1 MCDMSKKCYD
11 GKSKGGTESYEK
23 EKQQRKRGIA
33 EEIQVSILSKV
44 VIVFVIVAA
53 VVTFMV
59 GNISL
64 SAQKNDLEMQSK
76 AAAYQLELFF
86 EEYTTVVEQMAL
98 NTDVKTLLEETGP
111 GANITES
118 ERYATVFNSMKK
130 IVAAD
135 SDNIQAV
142 WVGDIDANVAT
153 QSDGYTSDSDFEI
166 TERAWYKAV
175 EEEKTILTDAYVDA
189 STGNVI
195 LSAATP
201 VYDQS
206 GQNII
211 GVAGV
216 DVALDHINELLP
228 EYKIGNNGFVIL
240 ATSEG
245 NVIYHP
251 NTDNQQKSL
260 SELNADK
267 TLIQAVEGGKDTSV
281 HYSADGK
288 SKYGYVGRIGSTD
301 YLTISCLP
309 ASEYF
314 ASLIR
319 CIIIVLLLVIA
330 GIVVIIITIRHL
342 ATQLTKPIVALNDV
356 AQELAEG
363 NLDVTLDIA
372 SENEIG
378 ELADSIQKTV
388 DRLKE
393 YINYIDE
400 ISSVLDRLADGKL
413 KFTLKYDY
421 AGEFAKVKTALL
433 HISGSFEQMIEDII
447 DSSTQVSIGADE
459 LSKAAQN
466 IAEGAMTQ
474 AASVQE
480 LVATTESVSQQVEE
494 NTEDAQ
500 KSATETSRV
509 THMMQDSREQMNQM
523 MEAMNKIT
531 ETSNEV
537 VSIIKTIEDIA
548 DQTNLLALN
557 ASIEA
562 ARAGEAGKGFA
573 VVASEI
579 GSLADDSSKAA
590 NNTRDLIEISLQQI
604 DRGSSLAQNVV
615 QSMQDVLDA
624 VEEVNGMIGK
634 SAENNEAQNQSMEQI
649 RVGIE
654 DISKGV
660 EDNSASAEEA
670 SATSQELAAQA
681 ATLEELVKRFDLK
694 DHGREE

>member
-1 MCDMSKKCYD
+1 MKK
-11 GKSKGGTESYEK
+11 K
-23 EKQQRKRGIA
+23 KQQRKRGIA

-118 ERYATVFNSMKK
+118 ECYATVFNSMKK

-142 WVGDIDANVAT
+142 WVGDIDANVVT
-153 QSDGYTSDSDFEI
+153 QSDGYTSGSDFEI

-175 EEEKTILTDAYVDA
+175 EEEKTILTDAYVDV

-201 VYDQS
+201 VYDQN

-319 CIIIVLLLVIA
+319 CIIMVLLLVIA

-433 HISGSFEQMIEDII
+433 HISGSFEQMIKDII

>member
-1 MCDMSKKCYD
+1 M
-11 GKSKGGTESYEK
+11 
-23 EKQQRKRGIA
+23 
-33 EEIQVSILSKV
+33 EI
-44 VIVFVIVAA
+44 
-53 VVTFMV
+53 
-59 GNISL
+59 
-64 SAQKNDLEMQSK
+64 
-76 AAAYQLELFF
+76 FF

-98 NTDVKTLLEETGP
+98 NTDVQTLLEETGP

-130 IVAAD
+130 TAAAD

-142 WVGDIDANVAT
+142 WVGDIDANVLT
-153 QSDGYTSDSDFEI
+153 QSDGYTSGSDFEI

-433 HISGSFEQMIEDII
+433 HISGSFEQMIKDII

-660 EDNSASAEEA
+660 EDNSASAEET

>member
-1 MCDMSKKCYD
+1 MKK
-11 GKSKGGTESYEK
+11 K
-23 EKQQRKRGIA
+23 KQQRKRGIA

-135 SDNIQAV
+135 SDNIQSV

-153 QSDGYTSDSDFEI
+153 QSDGYTSGSDFEI

-216 DVALDHINELLP
+216 DVALNHINELLP

-240 ATSEG
+240 VTSEG

-319 CIIIVLLLVIA
+319 CIIIVLLLVIV

-447 DSSTQVSIGADE
+447 DSSTQVSIGAEE

-660 EDNSASAEEA
+660 EDNSASAEET

>member
-1 MCDMSKKCYD
+1 MKK
-11 GKSKGGTESYEK
+11 K
-23 EKQQRKRGIA
+23 KQQRKRGIA

-76 AAAYQLELFF
+76 AAAYQLEIFF
-86 EEYTTVVEQMAL
+86 EEYTTVAEQMAL
-98 NTDVKTLLEETGP
+98 NTDVQTLLEETGP

-130 IVAAD
+130 TAAAD

-153 QSDGYTSDSDFEI
+153 QSDGYTSGSDFEI

-216 DVALDHINELLP
+216 DVALDHIDELLP

-240 ATSEG
+240 VTSEG

-251 NTDNQQKSL
+251 NTDSQQKSL
-260 SELNADK
+260 SELNVDK

-500 KSATETSRV
+500 KSATETSHV

-660 EDNSASAEEA
+660 EDNSASAEET

>member
-1 MCDMSKKCYD
+1 M
-11 GKSKGGTESYEK
+11 
-23 EKQQRKRGIA
+23 
-33 EEIQVSILSKV
+33 EI
-44 VIVFVIVAA
+44 
-53 VVTFMV
+53 
-59 GNISL
+59 
-64 SAQKNDLEMQSK
+64 
-76 AAAYQLELFF
+76 FF
-86 EEYTTVVEQMAL
+86 EEYTTVAEQMAL
-98 NTDVKTLLEETGP
+98 NTDVQTLLEETGP

-118 ERYATVFNSMKK
+118 ERYATVFNTMKK
-130 IVAAD
+130 TAAAD

-142 WVGDIDANVAT
+142 WVGDIDANVLT
-153 QSDGYTSDSDFEI
+153 QSDGYTSGSDFEI

-216 DVALDHINELLP
+216 DVALDHIDELLP
-228 EYKIGNNGFVIL
+228 AYKIGNNGFVIL
-240 ATSEG
+240 VTSEG

-260 SELNADK
+260 SELNVDK
-267 TLIQAVEGGKDTSV
+267 TLIQTVEGGKDTSV

-660 EDNSASAEEA
+660 EDNSASAEET

>member
-1 MCDMSKKCYD
+1 MKK
-11 GKSKGGTESYEK
+11 K
-23 EKQQRKRGIA
+23 KQQRKRGIA

-44 VIVFVIVAA
+44 VIIFVIVAA

-216 DVALDHINELLP
+216 DVALNHINELLP

-356 AQELAEG
+356 ARELAEG

-433 HISGSFEQMIEDII
+433 HISGSFEQMIKDII

-660 EDNSASAEEA
+660 EDNSASAEET

>member
-1 MCDMSKKCYD
+1 M
-11 GKSKGGTESYEK
+11 
-23 EKQQRKRGIA
+23 
-33 EEIQVSILSKV
+33 
-44 VIVFVIVAA
+44 
-53 VVTFMV
+53 
-59 GNISL
+59 
-64 SAQKNDLEMQSK
+64 
-76 AAAYQLELFF
+76 
-86 EEYTTVVEQMAL
+86 
-98 NTDVKTLLEETGP
+98 
-111 GANITES
+111 
-118 ERYATVFNSMKK
+118 
-130 IVAAD
+130 
-135 SDNIQAV
+135 
-142 WVGDIDANVAT
+142 
-153 QSDGYTSDSDFEI
+153 
-166 TERAWYKAV
+166 
-175 EEEKTILTDAYVDA
+175 
-189 STGNVI
+189 I

-216 DVALDHINELLP
+216 DVALDHIDELLP

-240 ATSEG
+240 ATSDG

-260 SELNADK
+260 SELNVDK

-447 DSSTQVSIGADE
+447 DSSTQVSIGAEE

>member
-1 MCDMSKKCYD
+1 MSK
-11 GKSKGGTESYEK
+11 
-23 EKQQRKRGIA
+23 I
-33 EEIQVSILSKV
+33 

-98 NTDVKTLLEETGP
+98 NTDVQTLLEETGP

-130 IVAAD
+130 TVAAD

-153 QSDGYTSDSDFEI
+153 QSDGYTSGSDFEI

-201 VYDQS
+201 VYDQN

-211 GVAGV
+211 GIAGV
-216 DVALDHINELLP
+216 DVALNHIDELLP

-319 CIIIVLLLVIA
+319 CIIMVLLLVIA

-433 HISGSFEQMIEDII
+433 HISGSFEQMIKDII

>member
-1 MCDMSKKCYD
+1 MKK
-11 GKSKGGTESYEK
+11 K
-23 EKQQRKRGIA
+23 KQQRKRGIA

-216 DVALDHINELLP
+216 DVALNHINELLP

-447 DSSTQVSIGADE
+447 DSSTQVSIGAEE

-660 EDNSASAEEA
+660 EDNSASAEET

>member
-1 MCDMSKKCYD
+1 M
-11 GKSKGGTESYEK
+11 
-23 EKQQRKRGIA
+23 
-33 EEIQVSILSKV
+33 SKV

-76 AAAYQLELFF
+76 AAAYQLEIFF
-86 EEYTTVVEQMAL
+86 EEYTTVAEQMAL
-98 NTDVKTLLEETGP
+98 NTDVQTLLEETGP

-118 ERYATVFNSMKK
+118 ERYATVFNTMKK
-130 IVAAD
+130 TAAAD

-142 WVGDIDANVAT
+142 WVGDIDANVLT
-153 QSDGYTSDSDFEI
+153 QSDGYTSGSDFEI

-216 DVALDHINELLP
+216 DVALDHIDELLP
-228 EYKIGNNGFVIL
+228 AYKIGNNGFVIL
-240 ATSEG
+240 VTSEG

-260 SELNADK
+260 SELNVDK
-267 TLIQAVEGGKDTSV
+267 TLIQTVEGGKDTSV

-557 ASIEA
+557 SSIEA

-660 EDNSASAEEA
+660 EDNSASAEET

>member
-1 MCDMSKKCYD
+1 MSKKCYD

-23 EKQQRKRGIA
+23 EKTTEERGIA

-76 AAAYQLELFF
+76 AAAYQLEIFF
-86 EEYTTVVEQMAL
+86 EEYTTVAEQMAL
-98 NTDVKTLLEETGP
+98 NTDVQTLLEETGP

-118 ERYATVFNSMKK
+118 ERYATVFNTMKK
-130 IVAAD
+130 TAAAD

-142 WVGDIDANVAT
+142 WVGDIDANVLT
-153 QSDGYTSDSDFEI
+153 QSDGYTSGSDFEI

-216 DVALDHINELLP
+216 DVALDHIDELLP
-228 EYKIGNNGFVIL
+228 AYKIGNNGFVIL
-240 ATSEG
+240 VTSEG

-260 SELNADK
+260 SELNVDK
-267 TLIQAVEGGKDTSV
+267 TLIQTVEGGKDTSV

-660 EDNSASAEEA
+660 EDNSASAEET

>member
-1 MCDMSKKCYD
+1 MKK
-11 GKSKGGTESYEK
+11 K
-23 EKQQRKRGIA
+23 KQQRKRGIA

-98 NTDVKTLLEETGP
+98 NTDMQTLLEETGP

-216 DVALDHINELLP
+216 DVALNHINELLP

-447 DSSTQVSIGADE
+447 DSSTQVSIGAEE

>member
-1 MCDMSKKCYD
+1 MKK
-11 GKSKGGTESYEK
+11 K
-23 EKQQRKRGIA
+23 KQQRKRGIA

-142 WVGDIDANVAT
+142 WVGDIDANVVT
-153 QSDGYTSDSDFEI
+153 QSDGYTSGSDFEI

-175 EEEKTILTDAYVDA
+175 EEEKTILTDAYVDV

-201 VYDQS
+201 VYDQN

-363 NLDVTLDIA
+363 NLDVILDIA

-480 LVATTESVSQQVEE
+480 LVATTDSVSQQVEE

-615 QSMQDVLDA
+615 KSMQDVLDA

>member
-1 MCDMSKKCYD
+1 MKK
-11 GKSKGGTESYEK
+11 K
-23 EKQQRKRGIA
+23 KQQRKRGIA

-44 VIVFVIVAA
+44 VIVFVIIAA

-98 NTDVKTLLEETGP
+98 NTDMQTLLEETGP

-216 DVALDHINELLP
+216 DVALNHINELLP

-447 DSSTQVSIGADE
+447 DSSTQVSIGAEE

>member
-1 MCDMSKKCYD
+1 MKK
-11 GKSKGGTESYEK
+11 K
-23 EKQQRKRGIA
+23 KQQRKRGIA

-98 NTDVKTLLEETGP
+98 NTDVQTLLEETGP

-130 IVAAD
+130 TAAAD

-142 WVGDIDANVAT
+142 WVGDIDANVLT
-153 QSDGYTSDSDFEI
+153 QSDGYTSGSDFEV

-216 DVALDHINELLP
+216 DVALDHINEVLS

-363 NLDVTLDIA
+363 NLDVTLDIV

-447 DSSTQVSIGADE
+447 DSSTQVSIGAEE

-660 EDNSASAEEA
+660 EDNSASAEET

>member
-1 MCDMSKKCYD
+1 M
-11 GKSKGGTESYEK
+11 
-23 EKQQRKRGIA
+23 
-33 EEIQVSILSKV
+33 
-44 VIVFVIVAA
+44 
-53 VVTFMV
+53 
-59 GNISL
+59 
-64 SAQKNDLEMQSK
+64 
-76 AAAYQLELFF
+76 ELFF

-153 QSDGYTSDSDFEI
+153 QSDGYTSGSDFEI

-201 VYDQS
+201 VYDQN

-211 GVAGV
+211 GIAGV
-216 DVALDHINELLP
+216 DVALNHIDELLP

-319 CIIIVLLLVIA
+319 CIIMVLLLVIA

-433 HISGSFEQMIEDII
+433 HISGSFEQMIKDII

>member
-1 MCDMSKKCYD
+1 MKK
-11 GKSKGGTESYEK
+11 K
-23 EKQQRKRGIA
+23 KQQRKRGIA

-86 EEYTTVVEQMAL
+86 EEYTTVVEQTAL

-142 WVGDIDANVAT
+142 WVGDIDANVVT
-153 QSDGYTSDSDFEI
+153 QSDGYTSGSDFEI

-175 EEEKTILTDAYVDA
+175 EEEKTILTDAYVDV

-694 DHGREE
+694 DHGRAE

>member
-1 MCDMSKKCYD
+1 MKK
-11 GKSKGGTESYEK
+11 K
-23 EKQQRKRGIA
+23 KQQRKRGIA

-111 GANITES
+111 GADITES

-142 WVGDIDANVAT
+142 WVGDIDANVVT
-153 QSDGYTSDSDFEI
+153 QSDGYTSGSDFEI

-175 EEEKTILTDAYVDA
+175 EEEKTILTDAYVDV

-201 VYDQS
+201 VYDQN

-260 SELNADK
+260 SELNTDK

-363 NLDVTLDIA
+363 NLDVILDIA

-433 HISGSFEQMIEDII
+433 HISGSFEQMIKDII

>member
-1 MCDMSKKCYD
+1 MKK
-11 GKSKGGTESYEK
+11 K
-23 EKQQRKRGIA
+23 KQQRKRGIA

-64 SAQKNDLEMQSK
+64 SAQKNELEI
-76 AAAYQLELFF
+76 FF
-86 EEYTTVVEQMAL
+86 EEYTTVAEQMAL
-98 NTDVKTLLEETGP
+98 NTDVQTLLEETGP

-130 IVAAD
+130 TAAAD

-142 WVGDIDANVAT
+142 WVGDIDANVLT
-153 QSDGYTSDSDFEI
+153 QSDGYTSGSDFEI

-216 DVALDHINELLP
+216 DVALDHIDELLP

-260 SELNADK
+260 SELNVDK

-590 NNTRDLIEISLQQI
+590 NNTKDLIEISLQQI

-660 EDNSASAEEA
+660 EDNSASAEET

>member
-1 MCDMSKKCYD
+1 M
-11 GKSKGGTESYEK
+11 
-23 EKQQRKRGIA
+23 
-33 EEIQVSILSKV
+33 EI
-44 VIVFVIVAA
+44 
-53 VVTFMV
+53 
-59 GNISL
+59 
-64 SAQKNDLEMQSK
+64 
-76 AAAYQLELFF
+76 FF
-86 EEYTTVVEQMAL
+86 EEYTTVAEQMAL
-98 NTDVKTLLEETGP
+98 NTDVQTLLEETGP

-118 ERYATVFNSMKK
+118 ERYATVFNTMKK
-130 IVAAD
+130 TAAAD

-142 WVGDIDANVAT
+142 WVGDIDANVLT
-153 QSDGYTSDSDFEI
+153 QSDGYTSGSDFEI

-216 DVALDHINELLP
+216 DVALDHIDELLP

-240 ATSEG
+240 VTSEG

-260 SELNADK
+260 SELNVDK
-267 TLIQAVEGGKDTSV
+267 TLIQTVEGGKDTSV

-660 EDNSASAEEA
+660 EDNSASAEET

-694 DHGREE
+694 DHGRAE

>member
-1 MCDMSKKCYD
+1 MKK
-11 GKSKGGTESYEK
+11 K
-23 EKQQRKRGIA
+23 KQQRKRGIA

-142 WVGDIDANVAT
+142 WVGDIDANVVT
-153 QSDGYTSDSDFEI
+153 RSDGYTSGSDFEI

-175 EEEKTILTDAYVDA
+175 EEEKTILTDAYVDV

-201 VYDQS
+201 VYDQN

-216 DVALDHINELLP
+216 NVALDHINELLP

-251 NTDNQQKSL
+251 NTDNEQKSL

-319 CIIIVLLLVIA
+319 CIIIVLLLIIA

>member
-1 MCDMSKKCYD
+1 MKK
-11 GKSKGGTESYEK
+11 K
-23 EKQQRKRGIA
+23 KQQRKRGIA

-98 NTDVKTLLEETGP
+98 NTDVQTLLEETGP

-130 IVAAD
+130 TAAAD

-142 WVGDIDANVAT
+142 WVGDIDANVLT
-153 QSDGYTSDSDFEI
+153 QSDGYTSGSDFEV

-195 LSAATP
+195 LSAAAP

-216 DVALDHINELLP
+216 DVALDHINEVLS

-447 DSSTQVSIGADE
+447 DSSTQVSIGAEE

-660 EDNSASAEEA
+660 EDNSASAEET

>member
-1 MCDMSKKCYD
+1 MKK
-11 GKSKGGTESYEK
+11 K
-23 EKQQRKRGIA
+23 KQQRKRGIA
-33 EEIQVSILSKV
+33 EEIQVSILSKI

-98 NTDVKTLLEETGP
+98 NTDVQTLLEETGP

-130 IVAAD
+130 TVAAD

-153 QSDGYTSDSDFEI
+153 QSDGYTSGSDFEI

-201 VYDQS
+201 VYDQN

-211 GVAGV
+211 GIAGV
-216 DVALDHINELLP
+216 DVALNHIDELLP

-319 CIIIVLLLVIA
+319 CIIMVLLLVIA

-433 HISGSFEQMIEDII
+433 HISGSFEQMIKDII
-447 DSSTQVSIGADE
+447 DSSTQVY
-459 LSKAAQN
+459 LSVRMN
-466 IAEGAMTQ
+466 FPRLHRI
-474 AASVQE
+474 
-480 LVATTESVSQQVEE
+480 SQ
-494 NTEDAQ
+494 
-500 KSATETSRV
+500 RV
-509 THMMQDSREQMNQM
+509 
-523 MEAMNKIT
+523 
-531 ETSNEV
+531 
-537 VSIIKTIEDIA
+537 
-548 DQTNLLALN
+548 L
-557 ASIEA
+557 
-562 ARAGEAGKGFA
+562 
-573 VVASEI
+573 
-579 GSLADDSSKAA
+579 
-590 NNTRDLIEISLQQI
+590 
-604 DRGSSLAQNVV
+604 
-615 QSMQDVLDA
+615 
-624 VEEVNGMIGK
+624 
-634 SAENNEAQNQSMEQI
+634 
-649 RVGIE
+649 
-654 DISKGV
+654 
-660 EDNSASAEEA
+660 
-670 SATSQELAAQA
+670 
-681 ATLEELVKRFDLK
+681 
-694 DHGREE
+694 

>member
-1 MCDMSKKCYD
+1 MKK
-11 GKSKGGTESYEK
+11 K
-23 EKQQRKRGIA
+23 KQQRKRGIA

-98 NTDVKTLLEETGP
+98 NTDVQTLLEETGP

-130 IVAAD
+130 TAAAD

-142 WVGDIDANVAT
+142 WVGDIDANVLT
-153 QSDGYTSDSDFEI
+153 QSDGYTSGSDFEV

-216 DVALDHINELLP
+216 DVALDHINEVLS

-363 NLDVTLDIA
+363 NLDVTLDIV

-660 EDNSASAEEA
+660 EDNSASAEET

>member
-1 MCDMSKKCYD
+1 MSKKC
-11 GKSKGGTESYEK
+11 
-23 EKQQRKRGIA
+23 
-33 EEIQVSILSKV
+33 EEIQASILSKI

-98 NTDVKTLLEETGP
+98 NTDVQTLLEETGP

-130 IVAAD
+130 TVAAD

-153 QSDGYTSDSDFEI
+153 QSDGYTSGSDFEI

-201 VYDQS
+201 VYDQN

-211 GVAGV
+211 GIAGV
-216 DVALDHINELLP
+216 DVALNHIDELLP

-319 CIIIVLLLVIA
+319 CIIMVLLLVIA

-433 HISGSFEQMIEDII
+433 HISGSFEQMIKDII

>member
-1 MCDMSKKCYD
+1 MKK
-11 GKSKGGTESYEK
+11 K
-23 EKQQRKRGIA
+23 KQQRKRGIA

-98 NTDVKTLLEETGP
+98 NTDVQTLLEETGP

-130 IVAAD
+130 TAAAD

-142 WVGDIDANVAT
+142 WVGDIDANVVT
-153 QSDGYTSDSDFEI
+153 QSDGYTSGSDFEI

-175 EEEKTILTDAYVDA
+175 EEEKTILTDAYVDV

-201 VYDQS
+201 VYDQN

-216 DVALDHINELLP
+216 DVALDHIHELLS

-342 ATQLTKPIVALNDV
+342 AIQLTKPIVALNDV

>member
-1 MCDMSKKCYD
+1 MKK
-11 GKSKGGTESYEK
+11 K
-23 EKQQRKRGIA
+23 KQQRKRGIA

-98 NTDVKTLLEETGP
+98 NTDVQTLLEETGP

-130 IVAAD
+130 TAAAD

-142 WVGDIDANVAT
+142 WVGDIDANVLT
-153 QSDGYTSDSDFEI
+153 QSDGYTSGSDFEV

-216 DVALDHINELLP
+216 DVALDHINEVLS

-260 SELNADK
+260 SELNVDK

-447 DSSTQVSIGADE
+447 DSSTQVSIGAEE

-660 EDNSASAEEA
+660 EDNSASAEET

>member
-1 MCDMSKKCYD
+1 MSKKCYD

-23 EKQQRKRGIA
+23 EKTTGKRGIA

-76 AAAYQLELFF
+76 AAAYQLEIFF
-86 EEYTTVVEQMAL
+86 EEYTTVAEQMAL
-98 NTDVKTLLEETGP
+98 NTDVQTLLEETGP

-118 ERYATVFNSMKK
+118 ERYATVFNTMKK
-130 IVAAD
+130 TAAAD

-142 WVGDIDANVAT
+142 WVGDIDANVLT
-153 QSDGYTSDSDFEI
+153 QSDGYTSGSDFEI

-216 DVALDHINELLP
+216 DVALDHIDELLP
-228 EYKIGNNGFVIL
+228 AYKIGNNGFVIL
-240 ATSEG
+240 VTSEG

-260 SELNADK
+260 SELNVDK
-267 TLIQAVEGGKDTSV
+267 TLIQTVEGGKDTSV

-660 EDNSASAEEA
+660 EDNSASAEET

>member
-1 MCDMSKKCYD
+1 MKK
-11 GKSKGGTESYEK
+11 K
-23 EKQQRKRGIA
+23 KQQRKRGIA

-98 NTDVKTLLEETGP
+98 NTDVKALLEETGP

-216 DVALDHINELLP
+216 DVALNHINELLP

-694 DHGREE
+694 DHGRAE

>member
-1 MCDMSKKCYD
+1 MKK
-11 GKSKGGTESYEK
+11 K
-23 EKQQRKRGIA
+23 KQQGKRGIA

-98 NTDVKTLLEETGP
+98 NTDVQTLLEETGP

-130 IVAAD
+130 TAAAD

-142 WVGDIDANVAT
+142 WVGDIDANVLT
-153 QSDGYTSDSDFEI
+153 QSDGYTSGSDFEV

-175 EEEKTILTDAYVDA
+175 EKEKTILTDAYVDA

-216 DVALDHINELLP
+216 DVALDHINEVLS

-433 HISGSFEQMIEDII
+433 HISGSFEQMIKDII

-660 EDNSASAEEA
+660 EDNSASAEET

>member
-1 MCDMSKKCYD
+1 MKK
-11 GKSKGGTESYEK
+11 K
-23 EKQQRKRGIA
+23 KQQRKRGIA

-142 WVGDIDANVAT
+142 WVGDIDANVVT
-153 QSDGYTSDSDFEI
+153 QSDGYTSGSDFEI

-175 EEEKTILTDAYVDA
+175 EEEKTILTDAYVDV

-201 VYDQS
+201 VYDQN

>member
-1 MCDMSKKCYD
+1 
-11 GKSKGGTESYEK
+11 
-23 EKQQRKRGIA
+23 
-33 EEIQVSILSKV
+33 
-44 VIVFVIVAA
+44 
-53 VVTFMV
+53 
-59 GNISL
+59 
-64 SAQKNDLEMQSK
+64 
-76 AAAYQLELFF
+76 
-86 EEYTTVVEQMAL
+86 MAL
-98 NTDVKTLLEETGP
+98 NTDVQTLLEETGP

-130 IVAAD
+130 TVAAD

-153 QSDGYTSDSDFEI
+153 QSDGYTSGSDFEI

-201 VYDQS
+201 VYDQN

-211 GVAGV
+211 GIAGV
-216 DVALDHINELLP
+216 DVALNHIDELLP

-319 CIIIVLLLVIA
+319 CIIMVLLLVIA

-433 HISGSFEQMIEDII
+433 HISGSFEQMIKDII

>member
-1 MCDMSKKCYD
+1 MKK
-11 GKSKGGTESYEK
+11 K
-23 EKQQRKRGIA
+23 KQQRKRGIA

-98 NTDVKTLLEETGP
+98 NTDVQTLLEETGP

-201 VYDQS
+201 VYDQN

-216 DVALDHINELLP
+216 DVALNHINELLP

-260 SELNADK
+260 SELNVDK

-447 DSSTQVSIGADE
+447 DSSTQVSIGAEE

>member
-1 MCDMSKKCYD
+1 MKK
-11 GKSKGGTESYEK
+11 K
-23 EKQQRKRGIA
+23 KQQRKRGIA

-189 STGNVI
+189 STGKVI

-216 DVALDHINELLP
+216 DVALNHINELLP

-447 DSSTQVSIGADE
+447 DSSTQVSIGAEE

-660 EDNSASAEEA
+660 EDNSASAEET

>member
-1 MCDMSKKCYD
+1 MKK
-11 GKSKGGTESYEK
+11 K
-23 EKQQRKRGIA
+23 KQQRKRGIA

-135 SDNIQAV
+135 SDNIQTV
-142 WVGDIDANVAT
+142 WVGDIDANVVT
-153 QSDGYTSDSDFEI
+153 QSDGYTSGSDFEI

-175 EEEKTILTDAYVDA
+175 EEEKTILTDAYVDV

-201 VYDQS
+201 VYDQN

-363 NLDVTLDIA
+363 NLDVILDIA

-480 LVATTESVSQQVEE
+480 LVATTDSVSQQVEE

>member
-1 MCDMSKKCYD
+1 MKK
-11 GKSKGGTESYEK
+11 K
-23 EKQQRKRGIA
+23 KQQRKRGIA

-76 AAAYQLELFF
+76 AAAYQLEIFF
-86 EEYTTVVEQMAL
+86 EEYTTVAEQMAL
-98 NTDVKTLLEETGP
+98 NTDVQTLLEETGP

-130 IVAAD
+130 TAAAD

-153 QSDGYTSDSDFEI
+153 QSDGYTSGSDFEI

-216 DVALDHINELLP
+216 DVALDHIDELLP
-228 EYKIGNNGFVIL
+228 NYTIGKNGFVIL
-240 ATSEG
+240 VTADG

-251 NTDNQQKSL
+251 NAENQQKKL
-260 SELNADK
+260 SKLDVSK
-267 TLIQAVEGGKDTSV
+267 TLVNAVTSGKDASV
-281 HYSADGK
+281 HYTAEGS
-288 SKYGYVGRIGSTD
+288 SKYGYVGRIGSTN
-301 YLTISCLP
+301 YLTVGCMP

-314 ASLIR
+314 SNLIR
-319 CIIIVLLLVIA
+319 CIIVVLLLVAA
-330 GIVVIIITIRHL
+330 GIVIIVLTIRHL
-342 ATQLTKPIVALNDV
+342 ARQLTKPIVALNDV

-363 NLDVTLDIA
+363 NLDVTLEVDA
-372 SENEIG
+372 QNEIG

-400 ISSVLDRLADGKL
+400 ISYVLDRLADGKL
-413 KFTLKYDY
+413 KFHLQY
-421 AGEFAKVKTALL
+421 AYEGDFSKVKTALL
-433 HISGSFEQMIEDII
+433 HISESFEQMIENIM
-447 DSSTQVSIGADE
+447 DSSAQVSIGADE

-660 EDNSASAEEA
+660 EDNSASAEET

-681 ATLEELVKRFDLK
+681 ATLEELVKRFDLE
-694 DHGREE
+694 DHGEEPNE